1 MRKLLLLIVFAIWV
15 GGVAAVGAL
24 LTKGHSGA
32 EQFALAAQH
41 PAVLVGMGFGYLVL
55 ALAFN
60 VVFRIYLLR
69 DIWAKVAETTV
80 VHDLAVADN
89 VSAAGDAVN
98 ALGEG
103 FADSL
108 DVGGF

>member
-1 MRKLLLLIVFAIWV
+1 MK
-15 GGVAAVGAL
+15 GA
-24 LTKGHSGA
+24 SGP
-32 EQFALAAQH
+32 EQFASVMQNPFVLA
-41 PAVLVGMGFGYLVL
+41 GMGLGYVML

-60 VVFRIYLLR
+60 VVLRIYLMR
-69 DIWAKVAETTV
+69 DLWAKIASTTV
-80 VHDLAVADN
+80 VHNL
-89 VSAAGDAVN
+89 SAADEVVAQGDAVN